1 MAFRAGFQRFVS
13 KLAHWV
19 VNKKIG
25 MLNLYLKNTNAHMR
39 NSIFEKI
46 VDDNY
51 YLIIIYILLD
61 YGNYDIQIGK

>member
-1 MAFRAGFQRFVS
+1 
-13 KLAHWV
+13 
-19 VNKKIG
+19 
-25 MLNLYLKNTNAHMR
+25 MR

-61 YGNYDIQIGK
+61 YGNYNIQIGK